1 MATKIKLGAR
11 PKNFTAPVKF
21 KLLDGG
27 EGVINV
33 TYKYRTRKEFGAFQ
47 DEIYAENGIQKPTD
61 SEGTANLLERAY
73 DAGNEKIADQIMR
86 AAEGWDLDEPF
97 NADNVQALVNEI
109 PAAAGAIMAT
119 YDKAIR
125 DGVLGN

>member
-1 MATKIKLGAR
+1 MATKIKLGSR

-21 KLLDGG
+21 KLLDGS

-33 TYKYRTRKEFGAFQ
+33 TYKYRTRKEFGAFL
-47 DEIYAENGIQKPTD
+47 DEIYSENGVQKPSD

-73 DAGNEKIADQIMR
+73 DAGNEKIADQIVR

-97 NADNVQALVNEI
+97 TAENVQELVNEI

-119 YDKAIR
+119 YEKASK

>member
-1 MATKIKLGAR
+1 MAKIKLGAR

-21 KLLDGG
+21 AMLDGS

-33 TYKYRTRKEFGAFQ
+33 TYKYRTRTEFGAFL
-47 DEIYAENGIQKPTD
+47 DEVYAERVDSDGQSNLVEMAYANGN
-61 SEGTANLLERAY
+61 G
-73 DAGNEKIADQIMR
+73 KIAGQIMR

-97 NADNVQALVNEI
+97 TEENVQALVNEL
-109 PAAAGAIMAT
+109 PAAAGAIIAT
-119 YDKAIR
+119 YERAVK

>member
-1 MATKIKLGAR
+1 MAKIKLGAR

-21 KLLDGG
+21 AMLDGS

-33 TYKYRTRKEFGAFQ
+33 TYKYRTRTEFGAFL
-47 DEIYAENGIQKPTD
+47 DEVYAERESDGQ
-61 SEGTANLLERAY
+61 ANLIEMAY
-73 DAGNEKIADQIMR
+73 ANGNGKIAGQIMR

-97 NADNVQALVNEI
+97 TEENVQALVNEL
-109 PAAAGAIMAT
+109 PAAAGAIIAT
-119 YDKAIR
+119 YERAVK